1 MRASA
6 RRGSSNSNSSSNSV
20 LVLKRYVINS
30 ILLFARRLHAVA
42 LPPSL
47 LLGIFICFT
56 SDSSLLYPTVL
67 CVCWPLLDAIR
78 LRVGAAGAAGAA
90 TVETFS

>member
-6 RRGSSNSNSSSNSV
+6 RRGSSSNSSSNSV

-78 LRVGAAGAAGAA
+78 LRVGAAGAA